1 MSRLS
6 TSEIKRIEE
15 QEFPYNMLH
24 KFTDIVQTFE
34 PNQYSQYLNPM
45 TLDYWPI
52 TQNNNIFNY
61 LEKSEN
67 LGLRCFVYLKQIK
80 FLYRDLEKITMQ
92 RDRYKKLAEEKTQL
106 VITYKNQLVSLN
118 RQLTFFR
125 SEQKK
130 NYMPVLPF
138 VQEYEQDFLINVQ
151 ENHHNEFKAR
161 HICYDFS
168 NPANY
173 DLNPYAL
180 RQIGKS
186 LIGFLNADGGTLYI
200 GVEDSGLVNGIKF
213 INREHLDQFT
223 KQVDNLMLNVVPIIF
238 DKFYDYSYWRVNDA
252 IVILLTVPAQVEQV
266 KKRYMFKGSRDYY
279 VRHHSMTRRID
290 IADVE

>member
-6 TSEIKRIEE
+6 TAEIKRIEE

-24 KFTDIVQTFE
+24 KFTDIAQILETD
-34 PNQYSQYLNPM
+34 QYSQFLSPT

-52 TQNNNIFNY
+52 SLNNHIFNF
-61 LEKSEN
+61 LDQSEN
-67 LGLRCFVYLKQIK
+67 QGLRCFVYLKQIK
-80 FLYRDLEKITMQ
+80 FLYRDLEKVTMQ
-92 RDRYKKLAEEKTQL
+92 RNRYKKIVEEKTQL
-106 VITYKNQLVSLN
+106 VITLKNQLVSLN
-118 RQLTFFR
+118 RQLTFYR
-125 SEQKK
+125 NEQKK
-130 NYMPVLPF
+130 TYMPVLDF
-138 VQEYEQDFLINVQ
+138 SQEYEQEFLINVQ

-168 NPANY
+168 NPSNY

-200 GVEDSGLVNGIKF
+200 GVEDNGLVNGIKF
-213 INREHLDQFT
+213 IDRSHLDQFT

-252 IVILLTVPAQVEQV
+252 IVILLTVPAQVGA